1 MQRVMGQARR
11 AIQEYGMIAPGD
23 HVAAAVSGGKDSLAM
38 LAALARLR
46 RILPGGFT
54 LTALSLEMGF
64 PGARQ
69 TGSRCAA
76 SVRRWRCRSSC
87 GKRRSERLFFPP
99 GRRKAPGSLCSRM
112 RRGALLN
119 AAQALGCGR
128 LALGHHRDDAVETF
142 LMNLTREGRLD
153 CFSPVTVLE
162 DRGITLIRPL
172 CLVSEREIGRAV
184 RGSGLTAVKSRC
196 PDDHATA
203 RQEMK
208 ELLWQLERK
217 DPGTKERIF
226 GALRRSR
233 LCGW

>member
-64 PGARQ
+64 PGGAADWEPVRGLCKALEVPFELRKTQIGEIVFSARQ
-69 TGSRCAA
+69 EKSPC
-76 SVRRWRCRSSC
+76 
-87 GKRRSERLFFPP
+87 
-99 GRRKAPGSLCSRM
+99 SLCSRM

-142 LMNLTREGRLD
+142 LMNLFNEGRIG
-153 CFSPVTVLE
+153 CFSPVSYLSRKDLTM
-162 DRGITLIRPL
+162 IRPL
-172 CLVSEREIGRAV
+172 IFATEREVRNAVNRA
-184 RGSGLTAVKSRC
+184 GLPVVKSKC
-196 PDDHATA
+196 PVDGCTE
-203 RQEMK
+203 RQ
-208 ELLWQLERK
+208 W
-217 DPGTKERIF
+217 TKEFLYDMEKTHPGITKRIF
-226 GALRRSR
+226 GAIRRGHVS
-233 LCGW
+233 GW

>member
-64 PGARQ
+64 PGGAADWEPVRGLCNALEVPFELRKTQIGEIVFSARQ
-69 TGSRCAA
+69 EKNPC
-76 SVRRWRCRSSC
+76 
-87 GKRRSERLFFPP
+87 
-99 GRRKAPGSLCSRM
+99 SLCSRM

-119 AAQALGCGR
+119 AAQALG
-128 LALGHHRDDAVETF
+128 LGHHRDDAVETF

-203 RQEMK
+203 RQE
-208 ELLWQLERK
+208 RK
-217 DPGTKERIF
+217 GPGTKGGIF